1 MNTDSFKSYVQLLHK
16 KEVRKNLLIGGSI
29 FLAVVLIFVISMTSM
44 KSSFEDK
51 LIQMNEMNN
60 QRLDS
65 LIVYREQ
72 QVNRLQ
78 AGITQDHVRR
88 WKIISVEKLISYT
101 QRNMAKNK
109 RLKQEPR
116 HRYATWIVDESTRH
130 GLDISLV
137 ASVIAQESKFRNYS
151 MSEVQAQG
159 LMQVMEETGRWLS
172 KELGIVYTDSLRFNP
187 QVNIKMG
194 TYYLDHLM
202 VKYNGDVRL
211 ALGHYN
217 GGSYQ
222 SRGVV
227 LKPAYKND
235 PDYKRGK
242 TEVEIEYTA
251 LRERLKD
258 GEVLT
263 TAEKN
268 RFTHLDKVR
277 CALNLTT
284 ETEGYVPE
292 VLERA
297 VAFKKIMDD
306 PSSLILGAA
315 IDTTEISDNVG
326 ANQ

>member
-1 MNTDSFKSYVQLLHK
+1 MNTDSFKNYVQLLHK
-16 KEVRKNLLIGGSI
+16 KEVRKNFLIGGSI
-29 FLAVVLIFVISMTSM
+29 FLTVVLIFVISMSSM
-44 KSSFEDK
+44 KSNFEDK

-65 LIVYREQ
+65 LIIYREQ

-101 QRNMAKNK
+101 QRNMSKSK

-116 HRYATWIVDESTRH
+116 NRYATWIVDESTRH
-130 GLDISLV
+130 GLDIALV
-137 ASVIAQESKFRNYS
+137 ASVIAQESRFRNYS
-151 MSEVQAQG
+151 MSEAQAHG

-202 VKYNGDVRL
+202 VKYNGDVRA

-222 SRGVV
+222 SRGVI
-227 LKPAYKND
+227 LKPIYKNNAD
-235 PDYKRGK
+235 FKRGK
-242 TEVEIEYTA
+242 SAVEVEYSA
-251 LRERLKD
+251 LRERLKN
-258 GEVLT
+258 
-263 TAEKN
+263 AEDLSNEEKE

-284 ETEGYVPE
+284 ETENYVPE
-292 VLERA
+292 ILERMS
-297 VAFKKIMDD
+297 VFKKMMDD
-306 PSSLILGAA
+306 PSSLILGAEL
-315 IDTTEISDNVG
+315 DTTDVSDTTG
-326 ANQ
+326 ADE